1 MGCGREALS
10 VGDVLSGRSYE
21 VIIGSINPFC
31 LCSGI
36 KSIASIVMN

>member
-21 VIIGSINPFC
+21 VMWGV
-31 LCSGI
+31 GG
-36 KSIASIVMN
+36 AMR